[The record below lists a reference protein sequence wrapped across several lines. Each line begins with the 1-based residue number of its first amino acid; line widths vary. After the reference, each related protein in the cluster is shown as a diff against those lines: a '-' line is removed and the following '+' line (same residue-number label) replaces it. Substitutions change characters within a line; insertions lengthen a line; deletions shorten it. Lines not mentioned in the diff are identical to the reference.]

1 MNLKTTGGCLC
12 RPDAAWITHYL
23 DMANITREHFQILP
37 FKTHKDDLSTR
48 FPKPGRDDLIFVAKG
63 DYFYYEAC
71 L

>member
-1 MNLKTTGGCLC
+1 
-12 RPDAAWITHYL
+12 
-23 DMANITREHFQILP
+23 MANITREHFQILP